1 METKEAVEH
10 TCECN
15 LSFCYKIRHDD
26 HMFDENNIIDCEMVD
41 EAKDILGE
49 RFAILVDRY
58 INDTKVILSTMDV
71 DRAAG
76 QHEKIAEGA
85 HSLKSSS
92 YQVGAKLVSIKA
104 MEIETYVRS
113 NVDELAD
120 ISLQKNI
127 ESLISELQ
135 NNFFD
140 YQNKIKS
147 YL

>member
-1 METKEAVEH
+1 MGTKEAVRN
-10 TCECN
+10 TCECD
-15 LSFCYKIRHDD
+15 LSFYYKIRHDE
-26 HMFDENNIIDCEMVD
+26 HMSDENNIIDCEMVD

-49 RFAILVDRY
+49 KFSVLVDRY

-76 QHEKIAEGA
+76 QHEKVAEGA

-104 MEIETYVRS
+104 SEIETYVRS
-113 NVDELAD
+113 HVEELVD
-120 ISLQKNI
+120 ITLQKNI
-127 ESLISELQ
+127 ETLISELQ